1 MEPLFWSIGI
11 AATIYLAFNLRSKN
25 KNKPEKSINPIR
37 KISNINP
44 IRKISNKIAG
54 FSTFGF
60 WIFWTL
66 GGSALFGFSV
76 LTGPLFFVQ
85 MAVIIVVFHLSFK
98 MWKNKNLIN
107 NLRKDLKRFDNKNFS
122 SNIDNITNKEIKVL
136 ETPKQHR
143 KMLLETLDKAEKTI
157 VIFSGWL
164 TDYSVNE
171 EFRDKLKKCL
181 ERDVDIIIAWGYQK
195 SGSVGSENK
204 NKAEKSIKDL
214 QEWTSLNKTKGVLEA
229 FYFPNHSKILICDTK
244 YAVMG
249 SFNWLSNSGGS
260 ENEERS
266 YIIYNKSFIEQEL
279 VEIMKNLHDPKKPLS
294 RRQLLKNFVPFSRY

>member
-1 MEPLFWSIGI
+1 MDAIFWQLGI
-11 AATIYLAFNLRSKN
+11 AITIFLSWYIGNKVISKLAGL
-25 KNKPEKSINPIR
+25 
-37 KISNINP
+37 
-44 IRKISNKIAG
+44 
-54 FSTFGF
+54 STLGF
-60 WIFWTL
+60 WLFWTL

-85 MAVIIVVFHLSFK
+85 MGVIIVVFYLSFK
-98 MWKNKNLIN
+98 MRKNKNLIID
-107 NLRKDLKRFDNKNFS
+107 LKKDLKRFDNKNFQ
-122 SNIDNITNKEIKVL
+122 SNIGNISNKQIKVL

-143 KMLLETLDKAEKTI
+143 KMLLKTLDEAKKTI

-171 EFRDKLKKCL
+171 EFRNKIKNCL
-181 ERDVDIIIAWGYQK
+181 DRGVDIIIAWGYKK

-214 QEWTSLNKTKGVLEA
+214 QEWTSRNKTKGVLEA

-266 YIIYNKSFIEQEL
+266 YIIYNKTFIEEEL
-279 VEIMKNLHDPKKPLS
+279 VEIMKNLYDPKKPLS

>member
-11 AATIYLAFNLRSKN
+11 AATIYLSFNLRSKN

-66 GGSALFGFSV
+66 GGSAWFGFSV

-122 SNIDNITNKEIKVL
+122 SNINNITNK
-136 ETPKQHR
+136 
-143 KMLLETLDKAEKTI
+143 
-157 VIFSGWL
+157 
-164 TDYSVNE
+164 
-171 EFRDKLKKCL
+171 
-181 ERDVDIIIAWGYQK
+181 
-195 SGSVGSENK
+195 
-204 NKAEKSIKDL
+204 
-214 QEWTSLNKTKGVLEA
+214 
-229 FYFPNHSKILICDTK
+229 
-244 YAVMG
+244 
-249 SFNWLSNSGGS
+249 
-260 ENEERS
+260 
-266 YIIYNKSFIEQEL
+266 
-279 VEIMKNLHDPKKPLS
+279 
-294 RRQLLKNFVPFSRY
+294 

>member
-1 MEPLFWSIGI
+1 MDAIFWQLGI
-11 AATIYLAFNLRSKN
+11 AITIFLSWYIGNKVISKLAGL
-25 KNKPEKSINPIR
+25 
-37 KISNINP
+37 
-44 IRKISNKIAG
+44 
-54 FSTFGF
+54 STLGF
-60 WIFWTL
+60 WLFWTL

-85 MAVIIVVFHLSFK
+85 MGVIIVVFYLSFK
-98 MWKNKNLIN
+98 MRKNKNLIID
-107 NLRKDLKRFDNKNFS
+107 LKKDLKRFDNKNFQ
-122 SNIDNITNKEIKVL
+122 SNIGNISNKQIKVL

-143 KMLLETLDKAEKTI
+143 KMLLKTLDEAKKTI

-171 EFRDKLKKCL
+171 EFRNKIKNCL
-181 ERDVDIIIAWGYQK
+181 DRGVDIIIAWGYKK

-266 YIIYNKSFIEQEL
+266 YIIYNKGFIEQEL
-279 VEIMKNLHDPKKPLS
+279 VEIMKNLYDPKKPLS

>member
-1 MEPLFWSIGI
+1 MDAIFWQLGI
-11 AATIYLAFNLRSKN
+11 AITIFLSWYIGNKVISKLAGL
-25 KNKPEKSINPIR
+25 
-37 KISNINP
+37 
-44 IRKISNKIAG
+44 
-54 FSTFGF
+54 STLGF
-60 WIFWTL
+60 WLFWTL

-85 MAVIIVVFHLSFK
+85 MGVIIVVFYLSFK
-98 MWKNKNLIN
+98 MRKNKNLIID
-107 NLRKDLKRFDNKNFS
+107 LKKDLKRFDNKNFQ
-122 SNIDNITNKEIKVL
+122 SNIGNISNKQIKVL

-143 KMLLETLDKAEKTI
+143 KMLLKTLDEAKKTI

-171 EFRDKLKKCL
+171 EFRNKIKNCL
-181 ERDVDIIIAWGYQK
+181 DRGVDIIIAWGYKK

-214 QEWTSLNKTKGVLEA
+214 QEWTSRNKTKGVLEA

-266 YIIYNKSFIEQEL
+266 YIIYNKVFIEQEL
-279 VEIMKNLHDPKKPLS
+279 VEIMKNLYDPKKPLS

>member
-1 MEPLFWSIGI
+1 MDAIFWQLGI
-11 AATIYLAFNLRSKN
+11 AITIFLSWYIGNKVISKLAGL
-25 KNKPEKSINPIR
+25 
-37 KISNINP
+37 
-44 IRKISNKIAG
+44 
-54 FSTFGF
+54 STLGF
-60 WIFWTL
+60 WLFWTL

-85 MAVIIVVFHLSFK
+85 MGVIIVVFYLSFK
-98 MWKNKNLIN
+98 MRKNKNLIID
-107 NLRKDLKRFDNKNFS
+107 LKKDLKRFDNKNFQ
-122 SNIDNITNKEIKVL
+122 SNIGNISNKQIKVL

-143 KMLLETLDKAEKTI
+143 KMLLKTLDEAKKTI

-171 EFRDKLKKCL
+171 EFRNKIKNCL
-181 ERDVDIIIAWGYQK
+181 DRGVDIIIAWGYKK

-214 QEWTSLNKTKGVLEA
+214 QEWTSRNKTKGVLEA

-266 YIIYNKSFIEQEL
+266 YIIYNKGFIEQEL
-279 VEIMKNLHDPKKPLS
+279 VEIMKNLYDPKKLLS